1 MRRAAWVLAALTAL
15 SAASASEF
23 AVELRLKKGL
33 NLVCLPVHDARADS
47 IGGLRELLG
56 GEEAVEHLIVMNK
69 RGRFE
74 AGSAQTPFAPS
85 AGFFVVMKEARTV
98 RIQGAAHSVELKLR
112 RGWNLTGAPRRSWQT
127 RLASNIAALSDAV
140 QQVVY
145 ADDSGRLSAYP
156 HTDRAVYGGAGL
168 LIFSK
173 RAASIRFL
181 GEPWG
186 TPAVPPPPSNRAPAF
201 PDAQGWGAQ
210 TAGGRGGRILYVTN
224 LADDGPGSF
233 RRAVETPGPRL
244 ILFKT
249 GGVIRLKTPIRIRE
263 PRCTIAGQTA
273 PGDGVCVAGASIR
286 IQTHDVVMRG
296 LRIRP
301 GGDPDGPDPFE
312 RDALTIGQEND
323 GPASLNV
330 HDIVIDRCSFSWA
343 VDELIGIRSPARRVT
358 IQRCVIAEALDES
371 IHPSG
376 PHSRGVLISYN
387 TREVSLLQNLIVS
400 NDKRNPVAAG
410 GVSAEI
416 VQNVIVNWGRFGT
429 RLADV
434 WRSPPIRVNI
444 ARNMYLAGRDGRG
457 PALFVSPTIHPDSRV
472 YLEGNLFFPYQNSPL
487 ETIDAPATLLASEP
501 NPAAAEWTMSAEEA
515 AALVFE
521 TAGAPSRDAVDARIV
536 RQAKRQTTRILD
548 SPAQVGGIP
557 AYRRGNPPPDADG
570 DGVPDEWER
579 QNGSNPDAY
588 DDPNGD
594 PDLNG
599 YTRIEEYLN
608 SLLSGAP

>member
-1 MRRAAWVLAALTAL
+1 MRRSVWLLAALTAL
-15 SAASASEF
+15 SFASASEF

-33 NLVCLPVHDARADS
+33 NLVFLPVHDASADS
-47 IGGLRELLG
+47 IDGLRELLG
-56 GEEAVEHLIVMNK
+56 GGEAVERLIVMN
-69 RGRFE
+69 RNGLFE
-74 AGSAQTPFAPS
+74 AGSAQTPFEPS
-85 AGFFVVMKEARTV
+85 AGFFAFMKEARTA
-98 RIQGAAHSVELKLR
+98 RIQGAAHPVELKLR
-112 RGWNLTGAPRRSWQT
+112 QGWNLIGAPRRSWQT

-140 QQVVY
+140 QRVVY
-145 ADDSGRLSAYP
+145 MDDSGRLSAYP
-156 HTDRAVYGGAGL
+156 HIDRPIYGGSGL

-173 RAASIRFL
+173 REASIRFL

-186 TPAVPPPPSNRAPAF
+186 APVIPPPPSNRAPAF
-201 PDAQGWGAQ
+201 PEAQGWGAQ

-233 RRAVETPGPRL
+233 RRAVETSGPRL

-273 PGDGVCVAGASIR
+273 PGDGVCVVGASIR

-296 LRIRP
+296 MRIRP

-323 GPASLNV
+323 GPADLKV

-358 IQRCVIAEALDES
+358 IQRCVIAEALNES

-387 TREVSLLQNLIVS
+387 AREVSLLQNLIVS

-434 WRSPPIRVNI
+434 WRSPPIRVSI
-444 ARNMYLAGRDGRG
+444 ARNLYLAGRDGRG
-457 PALFVSPTIHPDSRV
+457 PALFVSPDIHPDSRV
-472 YLEGNLFFPYQNSPL
+472 YLEGNLFFPYENNPL
-487 ETIDAPATLLASEP
+487 KTIDAPETLLASKP
-501 NPAAAEWTMSAEEA
+501 NPTTAEWAMSAEEA
-515 AALVFE
+515 AELVFE

-536 RQAKRQTTRILD
+536 RQARRQTTRILD

-557 AYRRGNPPPDADG
+557 TYRRGNPPPDADE
-570 DGVPDEWER
+570 DGLPDEWER
-579 QNGSNPDAY
+579 QNSLNPDAY

-608 SLLSGAP
+608 SLLSSAP